1 MISKVEFNKD
11 YIKRINLALKYIDAH
26 LDTKLTLNTI
36 AEVSYYS
43 PYHFHRIFKAI
54 IGETLNDYIIRQRV
68 EKAAIQ
74 LITKKDITV
83 AELAE
88 HYGFNSHAVFT
99 RTFKKYYNVSPTEF
113 KTLSPSRYSKINQT
127 NRKKSQG
134 NFIFEEYICNI
145 NNHLNWITMNATI
158 EIKTIE
164 TLTCASTTHIGVEG
178 LEHIFDKLIRWGTS
192 NGLMANPNTKLARVF
207 HDSFK
212 VTAPDKVRMSIS
224 LLTKEPFTAK
234 GEITKT
240 EIAKGKYIVGRFEIL
255 PNEFETS
262 WSSLFIW
269 MNDKGY
275 EKADKNPFEIYH
287 NDYREHPERKFIVDF
302 YIPIK

>member
-26 LDTKLTLNTI
+26 LDAKLTLNTI

-88 HYGFNSHAVFT
+88 RYGFNSHAVFT

-164 TLTCASTTHIGVEG
+164 TLTCASITHIGVEG

-192 NGLMANPNTKLARVF
+192 NDLMANPNTKLARVF

-224 LLTKEPFTAK
+224 LLTNEPFTAK